1 MYVHFAVRGNKAA
14 PFRLAKLQREI
25 NSSGLCRGLEKTCL
39 IYPDFMTSQF
49 SSGAMPQLA
58 E

>member
-1 MYVHFAVRGNKAA
+1 MHFAVRGNKAA